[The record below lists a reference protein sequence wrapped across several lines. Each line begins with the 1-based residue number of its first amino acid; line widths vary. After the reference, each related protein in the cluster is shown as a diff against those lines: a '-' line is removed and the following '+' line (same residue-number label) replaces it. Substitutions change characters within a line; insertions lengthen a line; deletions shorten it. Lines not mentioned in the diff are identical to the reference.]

1 MAQPTNLIELLKTAA
16 PAEVA
21 LAKLTSD
28 SKAESLQ
35 AGKTL
40 VSTAKSLGISARDYL
55 RLSVNPTQGEYA
67 NSELDGYET
76 ALMALNLPTMD
87 NFSKGVVLQAAA
99 ETFQTFPGVRAL
111 FPEVIDDIVH
121 WKYRQQNFES
131 TDGIVS
137 QTRNVNG
144 VEMLTTVID
153 DDAASYQQYGVIAE
167 GGRIPVRS
175 IRGSQY
181 SVKFFKFGGGYEW
194 TYEFARRA
202 SLDIVAPYAVRLERE
217 IEIGKVAVATNLLI
231 NGDAIYGA
239 APVVNG
245 KTMANQIGVTY
256 TQGQLNWEV
265 FLRWLVN
272 RAQAGAPIDTVVGN
286 WDMWFEWQRMF
297 AKPSI
302 GLGTPQAEVLRAAG
316 VNVSEQNPRF
326 RFDVNFQVS
335 STAPAQQL
343 IGFSK
348 ADTIEEL
355 VETGSDIEESEKA
368 IENQKVKYFKTKN
381 NGYRLI
387 YGDTRS
393 ILDLSVAA

>member
-1 MAQPTNLIELLKTAA
+1 VATPTNLVELLKTAA

-28 SKAESLQ
+28 NRAESLQ
-35 AGKTL
+35 AGQELVATSKT
-40 VSTAKSLGISARDYL
+40 LGISARDYL
-55 RLSVNPTQGEYA
+55 RLGVDPTKGEFA

-76 ALMALNLPTMD
+76 ALMALNLPVQD
-87 NFSKGVVLQAAA
+87 NFSKGIVLQAAA

-121 WKYRQQNFES
+121 WKYRQSPFES

-153 DDAASYQQYGVIAE
+153 DNAEAYQQYGSIAE
-167 GGRIPVRS
+167 GARIPVRS

-202 SLDIVAPYAVRLERE
+202 SLDIMAPYAQRLERE
-217 IEIGKVAVATNLLI
+217 IEIGKVAVATNMLI

-239 APVVNG
+239 APVTSGKDLSALNG
-245 KTMANQIGVTY
+245 GTY
-256 TQGQLNWEV
+256 KQGAIDWEV
-265 FLRWLVN
+265 FLRWLVQ
-272 RAQAGAPIDTVVGN
+272 RAQAGTPVDTILGN
-286 WDMWFEWQRMF
+286 WDMHFEWHRMF

-302 GLGTPQAEVLRAAG
+302 QAGTPQAEVLRQAG
-316 VNVSEQNPRF
+316 VNVADANPRF
-326 RFDVNFQVS
+326 NFNVNFQVS
-335 STAPAQQL
+335 STAPSQKL

-348 ADTIEEL
+348 ADTMEEL
-355 VETGSDIEESEKA
+355 VETGSDIEESQQA
-368 IENQKVKYFKTKN
+368 IENQKVKYVKTKN

-387 YGDTRS
+387 FGDTRS
-393 ILDLSVAA
+393 ILDLSQTA